1 MKVWFWVM
9 LLDVLNVP
17 LSLVTVCGA
26 SLMLVQMTCIPFLIV
41 KVAGSNMYILFFS
54 TIFTLTTVEV
64 VLGAVVG
71 VGLGVGCDVAVG
83 VEAVVVPPP
92 PHAAKSRAATSANE
106 KNPHTNRVRL
116 ASDERYI
123 CIR

>member
-26 SLMLVQMTCIPFLIV
+26 SLMLVHTTCVPVLIV
-41 KVAGSNMYILFFS
+41 SVAGSNMYILFFS
-54 TIFTLTTVEV
+54 MIFTLATV
-64 VLGAVVG
+64 AVVG

-92 PHAAKSRAATSANE
+92 PHAAKSRAAMSANE
-106 KNPHTNRVRL
+106 KNPHTNRARL

>member
-1 MKVWFWVM
+1 M

-26 SLMLVQMTCIPFLIV
+26 SLMLVHTTCVPVLIV
-41 KVAGSNMYILFFS
+41 NVAGSNMYFSSFS
-54 TIFTLTTVEV
+54 TIFTLTTVAGA
-64 VLGAVVG
+64 LGAVVA

-83 VEAVVVPPP
+83 VEDVVVPPP

-106 KNPHTNRVRL
+106 KNPHNNRARL
-116 ASDERYI
+116 ANNER
-123 CIR
+123 

>member
-1 MKVWFWVM
+1 
-9 LLDVLNVP
+9 
-17 LSLVTVCGA
+17 
-26 SLMLVQMTCIPFLIV
+26 MLVHITCVPVLIV
-41 KVAGSNMYILFFS
+41 SVAGSNMYMLFFS
-54 TIFTLTTVEV
+54 TIFTLTTVAGA
-64 VLGAVVG
+64 LDAVVA

-83 VEAVVVPPP
+83 VEAIVVPPP

>member
-26 SLMLVQMTCIPFLIV
+26 SLMLVHTTCVPVLIV
-41 KVAGSNMYILFFS
+41 SVAGSNMYILFFS
-54 TIFTLTTVEV
+54 MMFTLATVAV
-64 VLGAVVG
+64 VLGAVVA

-106 KNPHTNRVRL
+106 KNPHNNRARL

>member
-1 MKVWFWVM
+1 VVKVNMKVWFWVM

-26 SLMLVQMTCIPFLIV
+26 SLVLVHTTCVPVLIV
-41 KVAGSNMYILFFS
+41 NVAGSNMYLSFFS
-54 TIFTLTTVEV
+54 TIFTLTTAVG
-64 VLGAVVG
+64 VLDAVVA

-83 VEAVVVPPP
+83 VGAVVVPPP

-106 KNPHTNRVRL
+106 KNPHNNRARL
-116 ASDERYI
+116 ASDDF
-123 CIR
+123 